1 MPTLPTILPLPT
13 TANTTMDGVIDSST
27 NISMFAAVAA
37 NADAMDEAEENT
49 SPPTLTQTDAPVAKD
64 STLTDEPID
73 SNDNEEDDN
82 FDPNDSMEEEDGA
95 GEDEE
100 EEVEVEEEEVIQLC
114 SSSDEE
120 SEGGAVEEDEV
131 EILLAQR
138 ELEDRQLMEEIFEEE
153 RDRVDG
159 KDAEILGEG
168 IFSDAQLDMFRM
180 MHVSD
185 NDGELVHKRTIIKQ
199 INQGRAISKS
209 TDRTHRVRGVT
220 KHGSRG
226 ASSSSRS
233 IVGEAFNAAINDKH
247 GGNSDADQHK
257 TGDYCAIIVQSKQGE
272 GSNASKRTFMV
283 IAKFKQFGD
292 PSVRVPLNSSWPTDT
307 DVYCASVFILG
318 LMSCTNE
325 SNEECLRPSDDIICT
340 IMKVDSSCIL
350 PISPSIERIATDDN
364 SIPVCMDVM
373 TIQELNTAFDL
384 LALRGKH
391 HVVKDSNVQP
401 VQLGDNLYFVA
412 TGNKAASHNFELFV
426 CNICDPPQNIMRP
439 TAKTL
444 TPRFKDE
451 TEQQRALRNHMAAHQ
466 LKTPEKI
473 RGNEPCGF
481 CCGNCHAVVQV
492 SRKNKTKII
501 EECAS
506 VLPSTVVL
514 PNCQGYPSLLPFT
527 FKSFK
532 IVKNYPST
540 NQLAYCEKCDAFI
553 WTYNLKKHNDVMHAA
568 TVRPSV
574 YEDLLPSEAEKATIE
589 KLYTL
594 NS

>member
-1 MPTLPTILPLPT
+1 
-13 TANTTMDGVIDSST
+13 MDGVIDSST

-73 SNDNEEDDN
+73 SNDNEEHDD

-95 GEDEE
+95 GEEEEE

-185 NDGELVHKRTIIKQ
+185 NDGELVHKRTIIKR

-247 GGNSDADQHK
+247 GGNLDADQHK
-257 TGDYCAIIVQSKQGE
+257 TGDYCAIIVQSKQGK
-272 GSNASKRTFMV
+272 GSNAYKCTFMV
-283 IAKFKQFGD
+283 IGKFKQFGD
-292 PSVRVPLNSSWPTDT
+292 PSVQVPLNFSWSTDT

-318 LMSCTNE
+318 LMIYINGL
-325 SNEECLRPSDDIICT
+325 NRAYLHPSDDIICT
-340 IMKVDSSCIL
+340 ITKVDSYCIL
-350 PISPSIERIATDDN
+350 PISPSI
-364 SIPVCMDVM
+364 
-373 TIQELNTAFDL
+373 
-384 LALRGKH
+384 
-391 HVVKDSNVQP
+391 
-401 VQLGDNLYFVA
+401 
-412 TGNKAASHNFELFV
+412 
-426 CNICDPPQNIMRP
+426 
-439 TAKTL
+439 
-444 TPRFKDE
+444 
-451 TEQQRALRNHMAAHQ
+451 
-466 LKTPEKI
+466 
-473 RGNEPCGF
+473 
-481 CCGNCHAVVQV
+481 
-492 SRKNKTKII
+492 
-501 EECAS
+501 
-506 VLPSTVVL
+506 
-514 PNCQGYPSLLPFT
+514 
-527 FKSFK
+527 
-532 IVKNYPST
+532 
-540 NQLAYCEKCDAFI
+540 
-553 WTYNLKKHNDVMHAA
+553 
-568 TVRPSV
+568 
-574 YEDLLPSEAEKATIE
+574 
-589 KLYTL
+589 
-594 NS
+594 